1 MEHPARP
8 ARKVA
13 IADHIWDAFE
23 DMAREMGADRDGLI
37 NQAMFMFARLNGF
50 LDGGMST
57 SRNSLVG
64 ASQPRVPVAVL
75 QPVERAIAPAPEAY
89 EPRPLEMKGNDGAAA
104 AGPAELLGDDHA
116 DEPGLDARPPES
128 PPPAVAAAP
137 PSLGPDAAGLYLLT
151 ETGQERVAKERYV
164 IGRGKHCDLVIN
176 SGKVSRE
183 HAAIVQDRDGW
194 YLEDL
199 GSSNGTW
206 FNKQRIQ
213 RRKIE
218 DGDEYFVCSE
228 RLRFAL
234 R

>member
-23 DMAREMGADRDGLI
+23 DMAREMGTDRDALI

-50 LDGGMST
+50 IDSGVST
-57 SRNSLVG
+57 SRNAAVAG
-64 ASQPRVPVAVL
+64 SQSARVPVAVL
-75 QPVERAIAPAPEAY
+75 QPVERLAPAAPQAF
-89 EPRPLEMKGNDGAAA
+89 EPPSVESRANDGAA
-104 AGPAELLGDDHA
+104 PAELLGDDHA
-116 DEPGLDARPPES
+116 DEPGLDARP
-128 PPPAVAAAP
+128 VHAAAP
-137 PSLGPDAAGLYLLT
+137 SDPALGPDAAGLYLIT
-151 ETGQERVAKERYV
+151 ETGQERLAKERYV

-183 HAAIVQDRDGW
+183 HAAIVQDRDAW
-194 YLEDL
+194 YIEDL

-218 DGDEYFVCSE
+218 DG
-228 RLRFAL
+228 
-234 R
+234 